1 MINIVFVHCLPYLVK
16 QFWWRLQVMIFWF
29 PDYYMDN
36 VYAVGS
42 DKSFPSTLP
51 GPLTGPD
58 YQLCGQYP
66 GTPPVGQTS
75 VIICWPQPVT
85 ARYFYI
91 QVDRLSDPRII
102 ELCEVWIYASK
113 FPFTSYITVRWKAIM
128 KTYYLWLVCTDYL
141 RLVQSHGKY
150 LSAFERWYSTTW
162 WQLLSK
168 GEGLEPLVYNL
179 LKWFTTS
186 AALIVGMITYLAWTW
201 L

>member
-16 QFWWRLQVMIFWF
+16 QFRWRIQVMIFCF
-29 PDYYMDN
+29 PDFYMDN

-42 DKSFPSTLP
+42 DKKFPSTLQ

-75 VIICWPQPVT
+75 VIICSPQPVT

-102 ELCEVWIYASK
+102 ELCEVWIYTSK
-113 FPFTSYITVRWKAIM
+113 FQFTSYIAVWWKGIM
-128 KTYYLWLVCTDYL
+128 MFYLRLNCTDHL
-141 RLVQSHGKY
+141 HLVQSHGKY
-150 LSAFERWYSTTW
+150 CLRCRH
-162 WQLLSK
+162 QGK
-168 GEGLEPLVYNL
+168 GIVPHCANYYPNAEGLEPLVHNL
-179 LKWFTTS
+179 LK
-186 AALIVGMITYLAWTW
+186 
-201 L
+201 